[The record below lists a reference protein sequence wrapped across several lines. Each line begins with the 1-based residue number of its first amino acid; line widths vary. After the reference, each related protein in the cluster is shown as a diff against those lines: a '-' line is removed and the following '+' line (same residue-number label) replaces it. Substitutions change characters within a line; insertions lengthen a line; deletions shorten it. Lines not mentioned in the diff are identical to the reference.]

1 MKISFSENDWHSGEL
16 VYAYSYRFEETPV
29 FLQKPDCIENRA
41 NPGAA
46 YGFDNISLLTPATYG
61 PGVTIRARCAF
72 EDLGAPLLVLSPWM
86 ETDSR
91 GVNRY
96 GDYIEVVL
104 WKNGVNVWRMWY
116 RNGEVTWKQLLGV
129 DFPVSEGEIHE
140 IGVTVGTDTLEITAD
155 GRRMLLGVEG
165 LYPTFHVGLNAC
177 EGINRFYTFETSAA
191 ASFGKNG

>member
-1 MKISFSENDWHSGEL
+1 MKISFSENDWHSGGL

-29 FLQKPDCIENRA
+29 FLQKPDCIENRE

-46 YGFDNISLLTPATYG
+46 YGFDNISLLTPEKFG
-61 PGVTIRARCAF
+61 PGTTVTARCAF
-72 EDLGAPLLVLSPWM
+72 EELGAPLLVLSPWM

-129 DFPVSEGEIHE
+129 DFPISEGEIHE
-140 IGVTVGTDTLEITAD
+140 IGVTVGTDTLEITTD

-191 ASFGKNG
+191 ASFGKGG